1 MSSLIQIIVSFLLQ
15 YFWSFWLN
23 WTLPYHEIKWILQE
37 LISLKML
44 SNTLHNLVWNGLISL
59 CLMPSKILPN
69 KSLPICFLI
78 VLNLMLISFYE
89 RPQGPEMIS
98 QGSAGKLF
106 AIILPLMVAHE
117 YKRGQKNTTMEG
129 SVTFRMSA

>member
-1 MSSLIQIIVSFLLQ
+1 
-15 YFWSFWLN
+15 
-23 WTLPYHEIKWILQE
+23 
-37 LISLKML
+37 
-44 SNTLHNLVWNGLISL
+44 
-59 CLMPSKILPN
+59 MPSKILPK

-98 QGSAGKLF
+98 QRSAGKLF

-117 YKRGQKNTTMEG
+117 YKRGQKNTAMEG